1 MLLAWAQMGIPL
13 KSRSVTL
20 IRTPTVSRTGQITT
34 DISAF
39 GAPPLGLAYVA
50 GALHHASYDV
60 TVIDAVGE
68 ATQQCT
74 EMPGVPLEV
83 RGLTAPQIIA
93 RIPKDAFLIG
103 VSCMFSADWW
113 YCKRLLNAISEAFP
127 GVPLILGGEHATAD
141 AKYILDSVPG
151 LLACVCGEGE
161 DTAVELADALQS
173 GGDLQEV
180 AGIVLRTKDG
190 QTPTSPRKRNRRL
203 DELPWPMWEKLPL
216 ENYLVL
222 GKGYGVTRG
231 RVVPMIASRGCPYRC
246 TFCSN
251 PSMWGKLWNVRSP
264 ECVVA
269 EIKHNIEKYGATHI
283 TFWDQTMVIRREWI
297 MEFAQMLI
305 DEKLNIEWSVP
316 SGTRS
321 EAIDREVASIMLRA
335 GCNKLSFA
343 PESGSPEELKRI
355 KKQVNLSRMLQTMRE
370 CSQAGMITKAH
381 IIMGF
386 PDSTFRDI
394 FYDYVYMVKMAW
406 AGVNDVPVYLFYPY
420 PGSAIHDDLL
430 KQGFFPP
437 YGEEYD
443 LLMAKA
449 VFTNYKD
456 IPTWNPRITPRMLRY
471 LALSSM
477 AVFYGSQFLFRPW
490 RILESMSRLI
500 QSKPV
505 TMLERMPEVMIQRL
519 RDSLRQQPAM
529 QPTMHQA
536 PKLDGETG
544 L

>member
-1 MLLAWAQMGIPL
+1 
-13 KSRSVTL
+13 
-20 IRTPTVSRTGQITT
+20 
-34 DISAF
+34 
-39 GAPPLGLAYVA
+39 
-50 GALHHASYDV
+50 
-60 TVIDAVGE
+60 
-68 ATQQCT
+68 
-74 EMPGVPLEV
+74 
-83 RGLTAPQIIA
+83 
-93 RIPKDAFLIG
+93 
-103 VSCMFSADWW
+103 
-113 YCKRLLNAISEAFP
+113 
-127 GVPLILGGEHATAD
+127 
-141 AKYILDSVPG
+141 
-151 LLACVCGEGE
+151 
-161 DTAVELADALQS
+161 
-173 GGDLQEV
+173 
-180 AGIVLRTKDG
+180 
-190 QTPTSPRKRNRRL
+190 
-203 DELPWPMWEKLPL
+203 
-216 ENYLVL
+216 
-222 GKGYGVTRG
+222 
-231 RVVPMIASRGCPYRC
+231 
-246 TFCSN
+246 
-251 PSMWGKLWNVRSP
+251 
-264 ECVVA
+264 
-269 EIKHNIEKYGATHI
+269 
-283 TFWDQTMVIRREWI
+283 
-297 MEFAQMLI
+297 
-305 DEKLNIEWSVP
+305 
-316 SGTRS
+316 
-321 EAIDREVASIMLRA
+321 
-335 GCNKLSFA
+335 
-343 PESGSPEELKRI
+343 
-355 KKQVNLSRMLQTMRE
+355 
-370 CSQAGMITKAH
+370 MITKAH

-529 QPTMHQA
+529 QPTMHQT